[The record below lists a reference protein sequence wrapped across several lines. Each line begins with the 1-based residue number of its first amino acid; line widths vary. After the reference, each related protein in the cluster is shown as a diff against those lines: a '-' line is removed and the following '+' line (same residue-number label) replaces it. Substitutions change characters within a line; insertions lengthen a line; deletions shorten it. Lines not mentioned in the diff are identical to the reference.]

1 MPSLKYSLALSGLAL
16 TNGRTAMELGRGSG
30 ALAAG
35 AGIGA
40 V

>member
-1 MPSLKYSLALSGLAL
+1 MPSLKYSFALSGLAL
-16 TNGRTAMELGRGSG
+16 TSGRTAMEVGLGSG

-35 AGIGA
+35 AGTGA